1 MTAQT
6 NYPWTMADDDVTGGD
21 AKRRSTYTP
30 PLEGVE
36 FPERLGELTDEDIAR
51 ARKASEAASLAQVLD
66 APEPSP
72 ESATYLPS
80 TPFEPPVTPEP
91 VATSFQKPVN
101 TPEPT
106 VNTGAAAVS
115 VEEPAQS
122 GQGVPEHFV
131 EPAVPEPVIPP
142 APTRTSLDDQQIMAQ
157 FYDGDSP
164 STETLMNALEAQL
177 DLRAQEDQR
186 FDQWASQ
193 IRTLLPA
200 DEADALIGQSRRRF
214 DGLPPLP
221 ESAPEPTPEPAPEPV
236 GPAMSEAEAPEEVP
250 VSPESGET
258 HGDPLLAGLVAD
270 TADIP
275 LFQAPSPHEAVADEP
290 DSTRLFDRV
299 LSDPDAVSPPTAA
312 WPLIVTE
319 ERESETGNPVP
330 VSEGASS
337 ESPEWATDP
346 ETDPEEADS
355 RVEDVEVPPLAESG
369 ISVGTETLTIK
380 QAVATKE
387 IPAEPFNAVTVEKE
401 RWFSFDRSGVEPS
414 PELNRTARVLHL
426 FWTWWSVTFP
436 LGGVLLGAW
445 LTLGG
450 SSVVQAVVAATI
462 GVLIGAIPLV
472 VGTLQGVK
480 TGLPSLIISRQT
492 FGLWG
497 NVVPAVV
504 AVVIRITVGAFFLWA
519 GVWVATQVYV
529 EANLWTSGPELLS
542 VIIGTVAV
550 LIVGALVI
558 VGRHWVSLVMWV
570 SGGLSLVAAVLIV
583 VVTWE
588 LPTASAL
595 RGSGI
600 DGPGLVSGASLVAAV
615 ILVLWSQSGSDIGR
629 FRTPGRAGASSFA
642 VGVAAVIPP
651 IVVIAWGALLGASG
665 GGVGKTLIQSPLG
678 TILDLVPDW
687 YPVPAL
693 ILLATPLLGL
703 SALALH
709 SSSYAVMSLGF
720 AIPRIGS
727 AALVSVFAAGAVV
740 AVTLTVDDV
749 GAILPGLVVFLGVP
763 AAAWV
768 GAVLGDFVTRRAH
781 PTAAVL
787 LAKQGA
793 YPGVR
798 VAPLLG
804 FVGAIGV
811 GWGFVEAE
819 SPALLW
825 TGYLNDILITVGMV
839 DLSDWQLGVAA
850 SLVMS
855 FAAASFAGI
864 RGGVL
869 DGSVRKEN

>member
-1 MTAQT
+1 
-6 NYPWTMADDDVTGGD
+6 MADDEVTGGD

-30 PLEGVE
+30 PPEGVE

-51 ARKASEAASLAQVLD
+51 AKRASEAASLAQESD

-80 TPFEPPVTPEP
+80 TPFEAPVTPEP
-91 VATSFQKPVN
+91 VAASFEQPVG

-106 VNTGAAAVS
+106 VDTGTADVS

-122 GQGVPEHFV
+122 GQSVPENSL
-131 EPAVPEPVIPP
+131 EPPVPEPVIPP

-193 IRTLLPA
+193 IRTLLPS
-200 DEADALIGQSRRRF
+200 DEAETLIGQSRRRF
-214 DGLPPLP
+214 DGLPPLA
-221 ESAPEPTPEPAPEPV
+221 ESAPEPAPHPAPEPNPEPDAEPEAV
-236 GPAMSEAEAPEEVP
+236 VPAMSEAEGSEEVS
-250 VSPESGET
+250 VSPESGEAP
-258 HGDPLLAGLVAD
+258 GDPLLAGLVAD

-275 LFQAPSPHEAVADEP
+275 LSHAPSPLDSTPDEP
-290 DSTRLFDRV
+290 DSTRVFDRV

-312 WPLIVTE
+312 WPLVVIEEQESDIV
-319 ERESETGNPVP
+319 NPVP
-330 VSEGASS
+330 VSGGVDA
-337 ESPEWATDP
+337 ESPEWATDR

-355 RVEDVEVPPLAESG
+355 PVQDVEVPPLAESG

-401 RWFSFDRSGVEPS
+401 SWFSFDRSGVEPS

-426 FWTWWSVTFP
+426 FWTWWSVTVP

-450 SSVVQAVVAATI
+450 SSVVQAVLAATI

-497 NVVPAVV
+497 NVVPAVI
-504 AVVIRITVGAFFLWA
+504 AVVIRIAVGAFFLWA

-558 VGRHWVSLVMWV
+558 VGRHWVSLVMWI
-570 SGGLSLVAAVLIV
+570 SGGLSLVAAVLLV

-588 LPTASAL
+588 LPTTSAL
-595 RGSGI
+595 QGAAI
-600 DGPGLVSGASLVAAV
+600 DGPGLVSGASLVAALM
-615 ILVLWSQSGSDIGR
+615 LVLWSQSGSDIAR
-629 FRTPGRAGASSFA
+629 FRKPGRAGASSFA

-665 GGVGKTLIQSPLG
+665 GGVGKTLIQSPIG
-678 TILDLVPDW
+678 TVLDLVPDW

-693 ILLATPLLGL
+693 ILLAAPLLGL

-720 AIPRIGS
+720 AIPRVGS
-727 AALVSVFAAGAVV
+727 AALVSVVAAGAVF

-749 GAILPGLVVFLGVP
+749 GALLPGLVVFLGVP

-768 GAVLGDFVTRRAH
+768 GAVVGDFVTRRAH
-781 PTAAVL
+781 PPAAVL
-787 LAKQGA
+787 LANQGA

-811 GWGFVEAE
+811 GWGFVGAE
-819 SPALLW
+819 SPALVW
-825 TGYLNDILITVGMV
+825 TGYFNDVLMTLGMV
-839 DLSDWQLGVAA
+839 DLSDWQLGVAV

-855 FAAASFAGI
+855 FAVASLAGI

-869 DGSVRKEN
+869 DGSARKED